1 MNTRNLFRRAALVL
15 ALLLLVGACDSIRTT
30 IDKVRLKTIG
40 ITVSD
45 PDPETAEWVLM
56 NAIEAAR
63 EKSEPAGW
71 EKFQKMLQ
79 RIGLINLL

>member
-1 MNTRNLFRRAALVL
+1 MNSTSLIRRAALAL
-15 ALLLLVGACDSIRTT
+15 ALLLLLGACDSIRTT

-63 EKSEPAGW
+63 EKS
-71 EKFQKMLQ
+71 
-79 RIGLINLL
+79 